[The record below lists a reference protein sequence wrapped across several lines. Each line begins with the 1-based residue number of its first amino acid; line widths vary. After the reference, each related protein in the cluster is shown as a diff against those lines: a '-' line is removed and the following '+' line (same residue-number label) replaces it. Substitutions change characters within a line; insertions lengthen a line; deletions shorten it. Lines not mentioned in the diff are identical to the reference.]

1 MDIALSVTG
10 VSKELDMSD
19 STVRHYSNLLEK
31 EGYEI
36 KRNKR
41 NHRIYHTND
50 VELFRFIKW
59 LKDKRGYEGDELIRV
74 ALENMGNNL
83 KKYENRELDV
93 TKRQPKNVDEIKIKE
108 YKGQRVVTFKDIDE
122 VHGRVEGTAS
132 RNFRANK
139 EKFIEYEDYYFV
151 KPSDIQSD
159 EIRRSEI
166 NNKGSYLITESGYLM
181 LVKSFTDDLAWK
193 VQREL
198 VKNYFRVKE
207 VVSQKASYEIEDP
220 IARAKRWIEEQE
232 EKLLLEQRIAEYEPK
247 VTYYDKILQSKDCL
261 TVTQIAKDYGL
272 TAQKLNQIL
281 KEQGIQYKL
290 SKQWLLYKEYADK
303 GYTKTST
310 TTYTKHD
317 GTIGTSMLTK
327 WTQKGRLFIHEILT
341 GLGYDPDDLGDSE

>member
-10 VSKELDMSD
+10 VSKELDMPD

-36 KRNKR
+36 KRDKR

-122 VHGRVEGTAS
+122 VHGRPSGTANRNFKQHKEKLIEGT
-132 RNFRANK
+132 
-139 EKFIEYEDYYFV
+139 DYYFV
-151 KPSDIQSD
+151 QGD
-159 EIRRSEI
+159 EIRNLGLKS
-166 NNKGSYLITESGYLM
+166 NFGAYLITESGYLM
-181 LVKSFTDDLAWK
+181 LVKSFTDDLAWA

-198 VKNYFRVKE
+198 VNNYFRVKNT
-207 VVSQKASYEIEDP
+207 VQQIPSYEIEDP
-220 IARAKRWIEEQE
+220 IARAERWIEEQT

-247 VTYYDKILQSKDCL
+247 VTYYDKILQSKDSM

-272 TAQKLNQIL
+272 TAQKLNKIL
-281 KEQGIQYKL
+281 HEEGIQYKL
-290 SKQWLLYKEYADK
+290 SGQWLLYKKYANE
-303 GYTKTST
+303 GYTKTKT

-317 GTIGTSMLTK
+317 GTIGTSVLTK
-327 WTQKGRLFIHEILT
+327 WTQKGRLFIH
-341 GLGYDPDDLGDSE
+341 

>member
-10 VSKELDMSD
+10 VSKELDMPD

-36 KRNKR
+36 KRDKR

-59 LKDKRGYEGDELIRV
+59 LKDKKGYEGDELIRV

-93 TKRQPKNVDEIKIKE
+93 TKRQPKNADEIKIKE

-122 VHGRVEGTAS
+122 VHGRPEGTAK
-132 RNFRANK
+132 RNFTLNK
-139 EKFIEYEDYYFV
+139 KHLVEGEDYFYLT
-151 KPSDIQSD
+151 KSQKN
-159 EIRRSEI
+159 EIRTLEI
-166 NNKGSYLITESGYLM
+166 PNRGITVLTESGYLL